1 MPPAPTPVADNP
13 EDDTRWRT
21 AGDRIEVLLDAS
33 AAGGPRALENA
44 EQLVRELTDL
54 YGAALGRLLRI
65 ATGRSPEQAEALNEA
80 VAADNL
86 VASLLL
92 VHGLHPY
99 PVHRRIADALESV
112 RPYLGSHGGDIDLIE
127 VDGSVVRLRF
137 TGSCKSCPSSAA
149 TLELAIEDAIRA
161 AAPEISSIDVI
172 TDTPE
177 PNLIPA
183 QSLLARVHPDEHRH
197 ATWRPVPAL
206 DELAPGE
213 VGGFAV
219 GDSAVLACRID
230 TQLFVYR
237 DRCPKCTHGLAGAA
251 LTGPVLHCPHCGSG
265 FDVVHAGIGTN
276 GGSGS
281 HLEPIPLLVRDG
293 VRSIALAEEVA
304 S

>member
-1 MPPAPTPVADNP
+1 MPPAPTPVGDNH

-21 AGDRIEVLLDAS
+21 AGDRIEALLDAS
-33 AAGGPRALENA
+33 AAKGPGALENA

-54 YGAALGRLLRI
+54 YGAALERLLLI
-65 ATGRSPEQAEALNEA
+65 ATNRCPELAEAVTEA
-80 VAADNL
+80 VVADNL

-92 VHGLHPY
+92 VHGLHPH
-99 PVHRRIADALESV
+99 PVHRRVADALENV
-112 RPYLGSHGGDIDLIE
+112 RPYLGSHGGDVDLIE
-127 VDGSVVRLRF
+127 VDGPVVRLRF

-149 TLELAIEDAIRA
+149 TLELTIEDAIRA
-161 AAPEISSIDVI
+161 AAPEISSIDVV
-172 TDTPE
+172 TDIPE
-177 PNLIPA
+177 PNLIPV
-183 QSLLARVHPDEHRH
+183 QSLLARVHPEGHRH
-197 ATWRPVPAL
+197 ATWWPVPAL

-219 GDSAVLACRID
+219 GGTAVLACRIGA
-230 TQLFVYR
+230 QLFVYR
-237 DRCPKCTHGLAGAA
+237 DRCPKCTRGLAGAG
-251 LTGPVLHCPHCGSG
+251 LTGSVLHCPHCDSG

-276 GGSGS
+276 GESGS